1 MNTYTGEKPN
11 NTQGGGNVEKTDSVE
26 DLFLPGGFDS
36 FSGTSEPV
44 NAGMGQMNGNMGQLG
59 SVDYGNAYGTV
70 DYSAN
75 RWSNPVV
82 FLNFKEQI
90 LNSFKPSRYDRYKG
104 MTEGA
109 AKEFVK
115 SFTRLY
121 LRIGYLMIAIMMLV
135 VLGGM
140 GGNVGVVMI
149 IVIMGISY
157 FISVLLEPYIFR
169 LRAFIYRLIFGNL
182 ILALT
187 KADITD
193 TDMYLVSI
201 YAGVPC
207 MAVSILM
214 LGIVLLAYWI
224 FPSLLYFMSAVSSIF
239 SIVQL
244 IVPIVIMA
252 IAIPKMK

>member
-1 MNTYTGEKPN
+1 MNTYTGGNPN
-11 NTQGGGNVEKTDSVE
+11 NTQSGGNVEKTDSVE

-70 DYSAN
+70 
-75 RWSNPVV
+75 
-82 FLNFKEQI
+82 
-90 LNSFKPSRYDRYKG
+90 
-104 MTEGA
+104 
-109 AKEFVK
+109 
-115 SFTRLY
+115 
-121 LRIGYLMIAIMMLV
+121 

-149 IVIMGISY
+149 IVIMCISY